1 MRELKKCLLTSI
13 MVINPVSPYSQISE
27 TEMLCI
33 CCANTKKRNYTKE
46 KEIGNPF
53 FEFKMLQKYYAKI

>member
-1 MRELKKCLLTSI
+1 

-33 CCANTKKRNYTKE
+33 CCANTKKGIDLRLFGSGGG
-46 KEIGNPF
+46 I
-53 FEFKMLQKYYAKI
+53 